1 MPVDSPATWMIEQEA
16 LALLA
21 RLDSVKPFSLLE
33 TMLPAAALSP
43 VAQVAIDRF
52 LVEERATLRRDVG
65 AFVAWLRG
73 PGRAASAE
81 AQQRRFVTI
90 RLRFNATLSHLDMFS
105 DAISQRSENG
115 TGVMLSG
122 LEVAAAE
129 ALSLPGGFYDDPPM
143 ICYLDRGPGAAIR
156 RARTRLPGGR
166 SNPVAMIR
174 VPRERMVGNGV
185 ASSLFHEVG
194 HQGAALLGLVDSVRE
209 ALDARIARAKTP
221 QEGLAWTLW
230 SRWISEIIADFW
242 AIGRVG
248 ITSTLGLLSVVSL
261 PSFFVFRIST
271 DDPHPTPWVRVML
284 SCAIGQAM
292 FPHPQWA
299 RLAACWQAFYPV
311 QSTNDEARAVIGE
324 LLRTMP
330 EFVALLGH
338 HRPPS
343 LRGQTLLDVLRAP
356 GLDADRLLAI
366 LDRWRREPMRMREA
380 SPTLVFAVCGQA
392 RVAGRLGAYEE
403 SRLLTRLITRWALRS
418 TEDITALCA
427 QRSDADAPRRVR
439 PLPETAS
446 VPAH

>member
-1 MPVDSPATWMIEQEA
+1 MTTDSPATWMIEQEA

-43 VAQVAIDRF
+43 AAQAAIDRF
-52 LVEERATLRRDVG
+52 LLSERAELRGDVHR
-65 AFVAWLRG
+65 FVGWLRG
-73 PGRAASAE
+73 PGRAATPE
-81 AQQRRFVTI
+81 EQQRHFVLI
-90 RLRFNATLSHLDMFS
+90 RLRFNSTLSHLDMFS

-166 SNPVAMIR
+166 TNPVALIR
-174 VPRERMVGNGV
+174 VPRERMVGNGI

-194 HQGAALLGLVDSVRE
+194 HQGAALLGLVDSLRE
-209 ALDARIARAKTP
+209 VLNQRISHTTDESER
-221 QEGLAWTLW
+221 LAWTLW
-230 SRWISEIIADFW
+230 SRWISEIVADFW

-248 ITSTLGLLSVVSL
+248 VTSTMGLLAVVSL
-261 PSFFVFRIST
+261 PGYFVFRVNT

-284 SCAIGQAM
+284 SCTIGNAL

-299 RLAACWQAFYPV
+299 RLAACWQAFYPL
-311 QSTNDEARAVIGE
+311 QRTSDEAQAIIVS

-330 EFVALLGH
+330 EFVELMAS
-338 HRPPS
+338 HRPLS
-343 LRGQTLLDVLRAP
+343 LRGHALRDVLRTP
-356 GLDADRLLAI
+356 GLEADRLLA
-366 LDRWRREPMRMREA
+366 LLEAWKRDPGRMRDE
-380 SPTLVFAVCGQA
+380 SPCLIFAVCGQA
-392 RVAGRLGAYEE
+392 RAAGRLGARAE
-403 SRLLTRLITRWALRS
+403 SELLTRLITRWALRS
-418 TEDITALCA
+418 TDDLTALCA
-427 QRSDADAPRRVR
+427 GRSDDAQRRRV
-439 PLPETAS
+439 PLPATAA

>member
-52 LVEERATLRRDVG
+52 LVEEREALRVDVG

-73 PGRAASAE
+73 PGRAASAQ
-81 AQQRRFVTI
+81 AQQRRFVMI
-90 RLRFNATLSHLDMFS
+90 RLRFNTTLSHLDMFC
-105 DAISQRSENG
+105 DAISQRSENA
-115 TGVMLSG
+115 TGVLLSG

-174 VPRERMVGNGV
+174 VPRERMVGNGI

-209 ALDARIARAKTP
+209 ALNVRIAHTRTPRERA
-221 QEGLAWTLW
+221 AWTLW

-248 ITSTLGLLSVVSL
+248 ITSTLGLLAVVSL
-261 PSFFVFRIST
+261 PGYFVFRINT

-284 SCAIGQAM
+284 SCTIGQAL

-299 RLAACWQAFYPV
+299 RLAACWQAFYPLHT
-311 QSTNDEARAVIGE
+311 TNDDVRAVIE
-324 LLRTMP
+324 DLLATMP
-330 EFVALLGH
+330 ELAGLLAE

-343 LRGQTLLDVLRAP
+343 LRGHTLREVLRSP
-356 GLDADRLLAI
+356 GMEAHRLLAI
-366 LDRWRREPMRMREA
+366 LDEWRLEPRRMRDA
-380 SPTLVFAVCGQA
+380 SPVLVFAVCGQA
-392 RVAGRLGAYEE
+392 RIAGRLGALEE
-403 SRLLTRLITRWALRS
+403 SRLLTRLIIRWALRS
-418 TEDITALCA
+418 TDDITALCA
-427 QRSDADAPRRVR
+427 LRSDADAPRRVR
-439 PLPETAS
+439 PLPATAS

>member
-1 MPVDSPATWMIEQEA
+1 MIEQEA
-16 LALLA
+16 IALLA
-21 RLDSVKPFSLLE
+21 RLESVKPFSLLE

-52 LVEERATLRRDVG
+52 LVEERDALRGDVD
-65 AFVAWLRG
+65 AFVRWLRG

-81 AQQRRFVTI
+81 VQQRHFVMI
-90 RLRFNATLSHLDMFS
+90 RLRFNETLSHFDMFS

-115 TGVMLSG
+115 TGVLLSG

-129 ALSLPGGFYDDPPM
+129 ALSLPGGFYDDPPV

-174 VPRERMVGNGV
+174 VPRERMVGNGI

-194 HQGAALLGLVDSVRE
+194 HQGAALLGLVDSVRD
-209 ALDARIARAKTP
+209 ALNARIAQAQTP
-221 QEGLAWTLW
+221 QESRAWTLW
-230 SRWISEIIADFW
+230 SRWISEIVADFW

-248 ITSTLGLLSVVSL
+248 ITSTLGLLAVVSL
-261 PSFFVFRIST
+261 PGYFVFRVNT

-284 SCAIGQAM
+284 SCAIGHAL

-299 RLAACWQAFYPV
+299 RLEACWKGFYPLHT
-311 QSTNDEARAVIGE
+311 TNDEVRALIGE
-324 LLRTMP
+324 LLQTMP
-330 EFVALLGH
+330 EFVALLAGH
-338 HRPPS
+338 QPQS
-343 LRGQTLLDVLRAP
+343 LRGQSLRQVLRSS
-356 GLDADRLLAI
+356 GLEADHLLSVF
-366 LDRWRREPMRMREA
+366 DDWQHEPARMREA
-380 SPTLVFAVCGQA
+380 SPALVFAVCGQA
-392 RVAGRLGAYEE
+392 RAAGRLGARDE
-403 SRLLTRLITRWALRS
+403 SQLLTRLITRWALRS

-427 QRSDADAPRRVR
+427 QRSGDARRRMR

>member
-1 MPVDSPATWMIEQEA
+1 MSVDSPATWMIEQEA

-52 LVEERATLRRDVG
+52 LVAERGELRRDVG

-73 PGRAASAE
+73 PGCAASAE
-81 AQQRRFVTI
+81 AQQRRFVMI
-90 RLRFNATLSHLDMFS
+90 RLRFNATLSHFDMFS

-115 TGVMLSG
+115 TGVLLSG

-174 VPRERMVGNGV
+174 LPRERMVGNGV

-194 HQGAALLGLVDSVRE
+194 HQGAALLGIVDSVRE
-209 ALDARIARAKTP
+209 ALNVRIAHAAMPR
-221 QEGLAWTLW
+221 ERMAWTLW
-230 SRWISEIIADFW
+230 SRWISEIVADFW

-248 ITSTLGLLSVVSL
+248 ITSTLGLLAVVSL
-261 PSFFVFRIST
+261 PGYFVFRINT

-284 SCAIGQAM
+284 SCAIGQAL

-299 RLAACWQAFYPV
+299 RLAACWQAFYPLRT
-311 QSTNDEARAVIGE
+311 TNDESRAVIAE
-324 LLRTMP
+324 LLQTMP
-330 EFVALLGH
+330 ELAGLLAD
-338 HRPPS
+338 HRPRS
-343 LRGQTLLDVLRAP
+343 LRGHTLREVLRSP
-356 GLDADRLLAI
+356 GMEAHRLLAI
-366 LDRWRREPMRMREA
+366 LDAWRLQPRRMLDA
-380 SPTLVFAVCGQA
+380 SPVLVFAVCGQA
-392 RVAGRLGAYEE
+392 RAAGRLGALEE
-403 SRLLTRLITRWALRS
+403 SRLLTRLITRWAMRS
-418 TEDITALCA
+418 TEDLTALCA
-427 QRSDADAPRRVR
+427 QRSDDALRRVR
-439 PLPETAS
+439 PLPATAS

>member
-1 MPVDSPATWMIEQEA
+1 MPVDSPATWLIEQEA

-52 LVEERATLRRDVG
+52 LLQERAELRRDVG
-65 AFVAWLRG
+65 GFIAWLRG
-73 PGRAASAE
+73 PGRATSAE
-81 AQQRRFVTI
+81 AQQRHFVML
-90 RLRFNATLSHLDMFS
+90 RLRFNTTLSHLDMFS

-115 TGVMLSG
+115 TGVLLSG

-174 VPRERMVGNGV
+174 VPRERMVGNGI

-194 HQGAALLGLVDSVRE
+194 HQGAALLGLVDSLRD
-209 ALDARIARAKTP
+209 ALNARITQTKTP
-221 QEGLAWTLW
+221 RERLAWTLW
-230 SRWISEIIADFW
+230 SRWISEIVADFW
-242 AIGRVG
+242 AISRVG
-248 ITSTLGLLSVVSL
+248 ITSTLGLLAVVSL
-261 PSFFVFRIST
+261 PGYFVFRINT
-271 DDPHPTPWVRVML
+271 EDPHPTPWVRVML
-284 SCAIGQAM
+284 SCAIGQAL
-292 FPHPQWA
+292 FPHPQWD
-299 RLAACWQAFYPV
+299 RLAACWQAFYPLHTT
-311 QSTNDEARAVIGE
+311 SNDVRTVVED
-324 LLRTMP
+324 LLQTMP
-330 EFVALLGH
+330 EFAGLLAD

-343 LRGQTLLDVLRAP
+343 LRGHTLREVLRSP
-356 GLDADRLLAI
+356 GLEAARLLAI
-366 LDRWRREPMRMREA
+366 LEGWRLEPRRLRDA
-380 SPTLVFAVCGQA
+380 SPVLVFAVCGQA
-392 RVAGRLGAYEE
+392 RVAGRLGAIED
-403 SRLLTRLITRWALRS
+403 SQLLTRLIVRWALRS

-427 QRSDADAPRRVR
+427 QRSDAAPRRVR
-439 PLPETAS
+439 LLPAMAS